1 MAAVCINSAR
11 EIWTNSRP
19 YFPLAGKLDLVVGNG
34 DGTLVYYKNTGTSAA
49 PEFEKQTG
57 EASPFDET
65 CSRRGVDVG
74 RYSAPALADFD
85 GDGDLDLWTGETEG
99 SLVYY
104 ANGHCTTSCNN
115 RGVCDDSATV
125 WPSCDCL
132 TGFMGDQCDDCQAGY
147 FGSTCELCPEGGG
160 ETKAAPRITDTCGV
174 AGSGRSRG
182 ACDDGFVGSGNCTC
196 FSNFAGDDCSEG
208 SCPAGTVESVK
219 QNGVFYEAFC
229 EPCPPG
235 TYQGVVGDVPTCIKC
250 PAPSTTVSA
259 GQTGCYTCSADS

>member
-1 MAAVCINSAR
+1 MATVRINSV
-11 EIWTNSRP
+11 WTNSRP

-74 RYSAPALADFD
+74 KYSAPALADFD
-85 GDGDLDLWTGETEG
+85 GDGDLDLLMGASDG
-99 SLVYY
+99 ALVYY

-132 TGFMGDQCDDCQAGY
+132 TGFVGDQCDDCQAGY
-147 FGSTCELCPEGGG
+147 FGSECELCSSQP
-160 ETKAAPRITDTCGV
+160 A
-174 AGSGRSRG
+174 
-182 ACDDGFVGSGNCTC
+182 
-196 FSNFAGDDCSEG
+196 SE
-208 SCPAGTVESVK
+208 
-219 QNGVFYEAFC
+219 
-229 EPCPPG
+229 
-235 TYQGVVGDVPTCIKC
+235 
-250 PAPSTTVSA
+250 STS
-259 GQTGCYTCSADS
+259 